1 MIYLFFQKIP
11 WQRQAEFILRI
22 KKSFKHLIKLRIKDW
37 KLRMKI
43 TDILKIIN

>member
-1 MIYLFFQKIP
+1 MAKTGKFV
-11 WQRQAEFILRI
+11 LRI

-43 TDILKIIN
+43 IFKKL